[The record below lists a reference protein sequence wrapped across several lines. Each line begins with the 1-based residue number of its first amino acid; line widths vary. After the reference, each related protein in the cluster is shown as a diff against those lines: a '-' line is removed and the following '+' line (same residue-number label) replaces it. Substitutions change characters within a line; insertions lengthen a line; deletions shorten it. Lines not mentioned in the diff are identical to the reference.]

1 MEMEVQPIAPPRV
14 VSNDDILRYSKMVES
29 FLAMH
34 VAKNWN
40 EANMST
46 KNGKDEVAL
55 GNSGHTMSDIRQYL
69 TVEVF
74 IALKNYSPDK
84 NTKESTFV
92 YGHLTKRVGSLMK
105 KLTKESKGYGFWS
118 SQIETVLG
126 EMDAD
131 D

>member
-1 MEMEVQPIAPPRV
+1 METEIQPIAPPRV
-14 VSNDDILRYSKMVES
+14 VSNEDILRYSKMVES
-29 FLAMH
+29 FLAMS
-34 VAKNWN
+34 VVKNWN
-40 EANMST
+40 ESNMST

-74 IALKNYSPDK
+74 IALRNYNPSLK
-84 NTKESTFV
+84 TKESTFV
-92 YGHLTKRVGSLMK
+92 YGHLSKRVGSLMK

-118 SQIETVLG
+118 SNLEEVLG
-126 EMDAD
+126 EIDND